1 MNRLS
6 TRLLV
11 SHAAV
16 AVVGGLTAYLVV
28 LALAPQLYDMRAG
41 RMTGP
46 MSHGGALRAAA
57 VDAMNG
63 AVLVGVLAGIVT
75 AAVAG
80 AWSARRIM
88 RPLADVRAATH
99 RLIEGSYEGQL
110 ELPREQEVAAVVAD
124 VNALTRR
131 LAGSEERRTHLLGE
145 VAHEMRTPLTV
156 LDGYVEGLID
166 GVFEPDAATMAELAG
181 ELRRLRRL
189 SDDLGAL
196 SRAEE
201 RGVELR
207 LAVTDLGEVAAGA
220 AERLRPQFD
229 HVGVRLDVVPTGGP
243 AIVTG
248 DADRLAQVVTN
259 LVGNALAATPKGGMV
274 RVMTVATVDEVVT
287 EVADTGSGI
296 ATQDVGRVFERFYR
310 IPSDDSERTR
320 TGIGIGLTIARAIA
334 AAHGGS
340 IDVTSPGR
348 GHGSTFRLRIP
359 AGGQR
364 SSGGHA
370 VRP

>member
-11 SHAAV
+11 SHAVV
-16 AVVGGLTAYLVV
+16 AVVGGLTAYLIV
-28 LALAPQLYDMRAG
+28 LVLAPQLYDMRAG
-41 RMTGP
+41 RMVGP
-46 MSHGGALRAAA
+46 MSHGGALRTAA
-57 VDAMNG
+57 VGAMNS
-63 AVLVGVLAGIVT
+63 AVLIGVLAGVLT
-75 AAVAG
+75 AVVAG

-99 RLIEGSYEGQL
+99 RLIEGTYDGQL
-110 ELPREQEVAAVVAD
+110 ELPREQELAAVVAD
-124 VNALTRR
+124 VNALARR

-166 GVFEPDAATMAELAG
+166 GVFDADAATMAELAG

-189 SDDLGAL
+189 SDDLSAL
-196 SRAEE
+196 SRAQE

-207 LAVTDLGEVAAGA
+207 LAATDLGDVAGRA

-229 HVGVRLDVVPTGGP
+229 DAGVRLDVATPVGP
-243 AIVTG
+243 ATVTG

-259 LVGNALAATPKGGMV
+259 LVGNALAATPRGGTV
-274 RVMTVATVDEVVT
+274 RVSTVAEAGDVVT

-296 ATQDVGRVFERFYR
+296 AQQDLGHVFERFYR
-310 IPSDDSERTR
+310 VPADDSERMR
-320 TGIGIGLTIARAIA
+320 TGTGIGLTIARAIA
-334 AAHGGS
+334 TAHGGS
-340 IDVTSPGR
+340 IDVASPGR

-359 AGGQR
+359 AG
-364 SSGGHA
+364 
-370 VRP
+370 RPPSR